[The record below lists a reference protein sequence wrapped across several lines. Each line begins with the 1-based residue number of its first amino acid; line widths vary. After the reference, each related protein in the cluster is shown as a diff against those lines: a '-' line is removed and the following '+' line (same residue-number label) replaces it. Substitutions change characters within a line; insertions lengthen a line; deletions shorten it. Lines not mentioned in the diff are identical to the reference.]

1 MQNLN
6 DSPSPLSCPI
16 NDDNLTILE
25 NIIPHCNATLKNF
38 SFLVSKYLK
47 CRKSWKDLM
56 TAND

>member
-6 DSPSPLSCPI
+6 DSPSPLSRLI

-25 NIIPHCNATLKNF
+25 NIIPHCNANLGK
-38 SFLVSKYLK
+38 FLA
-47 CRKSWKDLM
+47 WKDLM